1 MSAYENFAKVKA
13 IIEERRNAA
22 ISTADMRNEEV
33 RSRSS
38 IIREIDEELKTT
50 GPKILAA
57 ACAGADLE
65 PIKKRNLYL
74 MDKRRGEL
82 VKMGLPEDYTDVHYF
97 CKKCSDS
104 GFIGGVKLCS
114 CFREALT
121 TENIKSSG
129 IGALIEKQSFD
140 NFNLEIYKNDPEVY
154 ANMTSNYSSAKRYA
168 EALGKSSQ
176 NLVLIGTT
184 GSGKTHISTAI
195 AKVAIT
201 RGLYVIYDS
210 AQNIVNDFE
219 TDRFKSGYG
228 PYEPKADK
236 YLECDLLIIDDLG
249 TEFLTPFAL
258 SCLYN
263 LLNTRINRGLP
274 TVVST
279 NLTPQEI
286 SGRYE
291 ARICSRLFGNESM
304 LLNFKGS
311 DYRITQRKKG
321 K

>member
-1 MSAYENFAKVKA
+1 MYARENYLKIKDMIAKRK
-13 IIEERRNAA
+13 ERAEANADLRRA
-22 ISTADMRNEEV
+22 ELAA
-33 RSRSS
+33 RSPE
-38 IIREIDEELKTT
+38 IREIDAELR
-50 GPKILAA
+50 GVGLQIFRA
-57 ACAGADLE
+57 ACRGEDMT
-65 PIKKRNLYL
+65 PIRERNLSL
-74 MDKRRGEL
+74 SERRRNLIAALGYPKGYDE
-82 VKMGLPEDYTDVHYF
+82 PDYT
-97 CKKCSDS
+97 CKKCSDT
-104 GFIGGVKLCS
+104 GFIDDARICS
-114 CFREALT
+114 CFKEALT
-121 TENIKSSG
+121 ILNIESSG
-129 IGALIEKQSFD
+129 MGKLIEKQSFENFDLSWYEGEAKIRAEFIVHTAKSFAD
-140 NFNLEIYKNDPEVY
+140 NFGKRGDNL
-154 ANMTSNYSSAKRYA
+154 
-168 EALGKSSQ
+168 L
-176 NLVLIGTT
+176 LIGNT
-184 GSGKTHISTAI
+184 GTGKTHISTAI

-291 ARICSRLFGNESM
+291 ARICSRLFGSESM